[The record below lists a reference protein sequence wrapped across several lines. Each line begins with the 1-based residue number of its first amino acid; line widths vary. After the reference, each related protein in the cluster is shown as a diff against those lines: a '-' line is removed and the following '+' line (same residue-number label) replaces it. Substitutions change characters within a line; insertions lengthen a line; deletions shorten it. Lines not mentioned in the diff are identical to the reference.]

1 VGERDRAV
9 LETALGFWVRAD
21 DEGAIEGCRVKTE
34 LEGEATLGL

>member
-9 LETALGFWVRAD
+9 LETALGFRVR
-21 DEGAIEGCRVKTE
+21 GAIEGCGVKTE